1 MCEGVGVE
9 NPKAGICCS
18 GQKDPIGN
26 RREHDERGQE
36 MSVEIKQVANDG
48 LEIVWAEGNPI
59 LRHIHPKIKLYV
71 DEESGEVLGTVI
83 ENISK
88 LMDTEEE

>member
-1 MCEGVGVE
+1 MNVE
-9 NPKAGICCS
+9 
-18 GQKDPIGN
+18 
-26 RREHDERGQE
+26 
-36 MSVEIKQVANDG
+36 VKQTSNDG
-48 LEIVWAEGNPI
+48 LEIIWADGNPI

-71 DEESGEVLGTVI
+71 DEESGEVLGIVI